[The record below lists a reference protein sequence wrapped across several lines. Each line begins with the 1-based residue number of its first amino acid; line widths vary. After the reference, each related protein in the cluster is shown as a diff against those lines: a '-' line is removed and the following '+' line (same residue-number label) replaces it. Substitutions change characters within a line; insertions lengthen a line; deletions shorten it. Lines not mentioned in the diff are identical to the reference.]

1 MAESNNNILYQQL
14 VADIKGLSSAET
26 PTPTIP
32 TPTLTKDARGPLQAA
47 LEVSMR
53 STAGREAAAQ
63 MPSPTTRGAP
73 LTTGEIW
80 SDSVTAGTLQLEA
93 MGNQFMAIPSLLR
106 GNTEAAET
114 RLNKARLQEE
124 ASGDILNSM
133 GTFEEFIDAPTWGGF
148 YDQVIKSVGQFT
160 PMALSSVGSGLTGA
174 AVQVVGK
181 GVLGAT
187 GKKVTREI
195 VTDILK
201 KDVNFKRGVGD
212 ALTPNEQAILNSAY
226 ATVKKA
232 GQYPSMLNAAKTA
245 APKGPGTSLQYGF
258 WAGAGGQEYV
268 VGSAQALS
276 EYDEAGYKLTDEEA
290 AAALGLGI
298 PQAIIGTLSEKL
310 FVGALFKGAAAKV
323 AKTGDPDSSRFMLEI
338 AKGLGGGFVK
348 GASTEGLTELA
359 QEELFIQQRF
369 AIDPEYSDT
378 EANLRRAESAF
389 AGFFAGGAARAPAT
403 AAANVIGEAR
413 RLSEIGGF
421 KEEAEIAAKKGG
433 LGRVIPEP
441 KEWTASQVNALLD
454 PGAETAAVW
463 LPTDGFEADVIDAL
477 TNDVIEDLGN
487 IEGITQ
493 EQLARIQLVRDPN
506 GSGIMLLDSNNP
518 LYKDLVDGAAESGF
532 SEEYL
537 RQALGYTET
546 QNPEHDIVVEVTNK
560 AGHVVWSQS
569 TSMANKDKV
578 VAHARKRFPDTEKY
592 PSIKPESKEVA
603 VNKRVEANQ
612 AEDVKVRDMTDE
624 DGEATFEDDVTSEEQ
639 EVQNIAGM
647 TVVEGTA
654 EQTVAKPLTQQQQ
667 KGRTETEVQQGQLDQ
682 NQMKFEVKQPDET
695 QGMDDERANQVLD
708 TRAENE
714 KFFLGYNNVEDT
726 PGVRGVLDQLSYQ
739 FLNAYKRAARSNP
752 NVRIT
757 PRQNP
762 DGTWGMVSEPKDA
775 LPGNNPPIDAG
786 RIQAVM
792 MESAGQSP
800 AVKNKTPG
808 WSVEDASGTVR
819 NVYMGNLVNLGISM
833 NQMNEGAPFTRDSGR
848 IADGFNKAIEAL
860 GQIGSTLLYNGIPA
874 TNFLNE
880 NIGTLYEGANMLDAP
895 IYESGGAPV
904 TLRQAQEGR
913 SEIQNPTDP
922 TDAQLQ
928 QELNQLEAKHQREIE
943 VAFEE
948 FYANPNRDPNTK
960 FYPPDVLDPTE
971 VDRKRALE
979 RQLNKGLED
988 PSDFVDTTDPAKG
1001 IEGDFQQTS
1010 LDLDNDPNAI
1020 PLSRIELE
1028 AQATVTDPFSRK
1040 VLKPLKPTQ
1049 VEIGQDW
1056 NNIIGGL
1063 KPQLTKILTEQ
1074 FKYGRNLKIHTA
1086 ESLLKN
1092 GLNIDKT
1099 ISIGDAEVS
1108 VNDVVKAQVQD
1119 MINNRKLGRYI
1130 SFADTDVIVINVP
1143 ENATQEQLTK
1153 AVLTLGHELG
1163 HVLFNNELNASLDK
1177 KAVKDRL
1184 MKAFEADKKRL
1195 AEAGGTNVYENNEA
1209 GFEEW
1214 FSDQMGTWL
1223 LNESKKPTNA
1233 VESFFKRLADKL
1245 RAVFKGLSQVMQAR
1259 FRQNPDF
1266 TEYVT
1271 DTVKAYKDGLLTN
1284 DLTYEN
1290 KVTIRDMVDEAAK
1303 GLKNFMPKKAVQ
1315 QIKRK
1320 VIDALEVKEE
1330 LMPNDKRHW
1339 SVAYFLQPAH
1349 NYLKQFS
1356 PELAAVFYS
1365 PSQTED
1371 KPGHLNARVL
1381 LTYQR
1386 LNELWSIA
1394 PTKQTMFG
1402 KTVPDLDAFE
1412 TILQEA
1418 EQDVD
1423 ISTLSPDAQ
1432 KVRRFLDNFY
1442 ETYVRGIDE
1451 TVFKRE
1457 NFYPR
1462 ILAIAELQASKDMQA
1477 QLVALLTEFNPEGPG
1492 EGKSFA
1498 KIVETLISEQED
1510 NPDNVKNDVA
1520 DVAIGMTEERA
1531 EFFKKI
1537 PNERLRQIGALES
1550 ANTSIRKY
1558 VEDMTKKLDYKEKSQ
1573 TVLTR
1578 ADKNNIA
1585 KQSVGLREAFE
1596 SKKVGDLV
1604 DGWRA
1609 TEVMLLRIPDEKN
1622 RGAARDAVKAMLGKT
1637 GLNMSPAMRQINSA
1651 LLAVNIVTYLTFATL
1666 ASLPDLA
1673 GPVLRSK
1680 DLSIENLRTGVKQ
1693 IGKYF
1698 TDTKEAQQFARDVGV
1713 ISFDSINTS
1722 VMQANEL
1729 GFMTP
1734 KAQHYSD
1741 LFFRA
1746 IGLEWYTNFTRT
1758 FAAGMGEQFL
1768 IRKAADG
1775 SARATRHLKELGVSR
1790 ADIEHW
1796 VKNGRSFDSPQGA
1809 RVRQAL
1815 GRFVEESI
1823 VRPNAAER
1831 PVWASNPY
1839 TALVWQ
1845 LKSFF
1850 YAYGKNIVGGAM
1862 RESQNRYS
1870 EDGTLSSASVPL
1882 VLGALTLLPLT
1893 MVGLEMREWLK
1904 YIGRGFDDSSFRTDN
1919 MDWGTYSGEIIDR
1932 SGVLGPFG
1940 LILPMLEAGR
1950 YDNSFIT
1957 PALGPTAERLE
1968 DLIKGNAK
1976 LVDYMPGLA
1985 AIR

>member
-1 MAESNNNILYQQL
+1 VAEPNNNPLFDQL
-14 VADIKGLSSAET
+14 LNEVKTSSGA
-26 PTPTIP
+26 PTPAIP
-32 TPTLTKDARGPLQAA
+32 TPTLQRDNKGVLATYLEQSMVADAGRQAA
-47 LEVSMR
+47 VEVGG
-53 STAGREAAAQ
+53 A
-63 MPSPTTRGAP
+63 TTRGTP
-73 LTTGEIW
+73 VSTGEIF
-80 SDSVTAGTLQLEA
+80 STAATAGTLQLEA
-93 MGNQFMAIPSLLR
+93 MGNQFMAIPSLIK
-106 GNTEAAET
+106 GNQEDAET
-114 RLNKARLQEE
+114 RLNKAKLQEE
-124 ASGDILNSM
+124 ASSSM
-133 GTFEEFIDAPTWGGF
+133 LESIGSFSNFLDEPTYEGF
-148 YDQVIKSVGQFT
+148 YDQVIKSIGQFT
-160 PMALSSVGSGLTGA
+160 PMALSSVASGFTGA

-181 GVLGAT
+181 GVIGAT
-187 GKKVTREI
+187 SKKVTREVI
-195 VTDILK
+195 TDILK
-201 KDVNFKRGVGD
+201 KENNFKRGIGD
-212 ALTPNEQAILNSAY
+212 ALDANEQAILNSAY

-232 GQYPSMLNAAKTA
+232 GQYPNMVNAARTA
-245 APKGPGTSLQYGF
+245 SPKGPGASLQYGF

-276 EYDEAGYKLTDEEA
+276 EYSEAGYKLTDEEA
-290 AAALGLGI
+290 KTALALGI

-310 FVGALFKGAAAKV
+310 FVGALFKKMASKAT
-323 AKTGDPDSSRFMLEI
+323 KTGDADASRFMVEM
-338 AKGLGGGFVK
+338 AKGLGGGFAV
-348 GASTEGLTELA
+348 GATTEGLTELA
-359 QEELFIQQRF
+359 QEELFIKQRQ
-369 AIDPEYSDT
+369 AIDPTYSDT

-389 AGFFAGGAARAPAT
+389 AGFFAGGAARGPAT
-403 AAANVIGEAR
+403 AAASVIGEAR
-413 RLSEIGGF
+413 RLTEAGMPF
-421 KEEAEIAAKKGG
+421 QEEAEIAAKKGG
-433 LGRVIPEP
+433 YGRVIPEP
-441 KEWTASQVNALLD
+441 KEWTASQINALLD
-454 PGAETAAVW
+454 PGTKTSAVW
-463 LPTDGFEADVIDAL
+463 LPTDGFDQGQIEALA
-477 TNDVIEDLGN
+477 NDVIEDLGN
-487 IEGITQ
+487 TKGISP
-493 EQLARIQLVRDPN
+493 EQLARIQLVVDPE
-506 GSGIMLLDSNNP
+506 GSGIMILDSNNP
-518 LYKDLVDGAAESGF
+518 LYKDHTEGAAESGF

-537 RQALGYTET
+537 RQTLGYTEL
-546 QNPEHDIVVEVTNK
+546 QDASHDVVVEVTNK

-569 TSMANKDKV
+569 TSAANKDKV
-578 VAHARKRFPDTEKY
+578 VAEARKRFPDKEKY
-592 PSIKPESKEVA
+592 PSIKPEAKEVA
-603 VNKRVEANQ
+603 VSKRVEANQ

-624 DGEATFEDDVTSEEQ
+624 DGEVTFDEDVTSEEQ
-639 EVQNIAGM
+639 EARNTSGM
-647 TVVEGTA
+647 NVVESTA
-654 EQTVAKPLTQQQQ
+654 EQSLLNPLTRQQQ

-682 NQMKFEVKQPDET
+682 KQMRFEAKKPDET

-714 KFFLGYNNVEDT
+714 KFFLEYNSVQDT
-726 PGVRGVLDQLSYQ
+726 PGIRGVLDQLSYQ
-739 FLNAYKRAARSNP
+739 FLNAYRRAARSNP
-752 NVRIT
+752 AAIVTARKNS
-757 PRQNP
+757 
-762 DGTWGMVSEPKDA
+762 DGTWGMVAEPKDA
-775 LPGNNPPIDAG
+775 LPSNNPPITSG
-786 RIQAVM
+786 RIEAVM

-808 WSVEDASGTVR
+808 WSVQDSSGAVR

-833 NQMNEGAPFTRDSGR
+833 SQMNEGSPFTTDSGR
-848 IADGFNKAIEAL
+848 IAEGFNLAIEAL
-860 GQIGSTLLYNGIPA
+860 DKIGSTLLYNGIPA
-874 TNFLNE
+874 TNFLNQ

-895 IYESGGAPV
+895 IYESGGAPI

-913 SEIQNPTDP
+913 SEIQNPADP
-922 TDAQLQ
+922 TDAVLQ
-928 QELNQLEAKHQREIE
+928 QELNQLEAKHQKEIAD
-943 VAFEE
+943 AFEE
-948 FYANPNRDPNTK
+948 FYNNPNRDPEAK
-960 FYPPDVLDPTE
+960 FYPPDVLDQTE
-971 VDRKRALE
+971 VNRKRDLE
-979 RQLNKGLED
+979 RQLNKGLQD
-988 PSDFVDTTDPAKG
+988 PSDFVDTTDPNNQM
-1001 IEGDFQQTS
+1001 EGDFQQTS
-1010 LDLDNDPNAI
+1010 LDIDNDPTAI

-1056 NNIIGGL
+1056 NNIMGGL
-1063 KPQLTKILTEQ
+1063 KPQLTKIITEQ

-1086 ESLLKN
+1086 QNILQN
-1092 GLNIDKT
+1092 GLNVDKK
-1099 ISIGDAEVS
+1099 ISVGDAEVS

-1119 MINNRKLGRYI
+1119 MIDNNKLGRYI
-1130 SFADTDVIVINVP
+1130 SFADTDVVVINIP
-1143 ENATQEQLTK
+1143 ENATQEQLAK
-1153 AVLTLGHELG
+1153 GVLTLGHELG

-1195 AEAGGTNVYENNEA
+1195 AEAGGTNVYENSEL

-1223 LNESKKPTNA
+1223 LREAKKPTNA

-1245 RAVFKGLSQVMQAR
+1245 RAVFQSLSQVMQAR

-1266 TEYVT
+1266 NDYVT
-1271 DTVKAYKDGLLTN
+1271 DTVKAYKDGLLSN
-1284 DLTYEN
+1284 DLTYEHQ
-1290 KVTIRDMVDEAAK
+1290 VTIRDMVDEAAK
-1303 GLKNFMPKKAVQ
+1303 GFKEFMPKKAVQ

-1320 VIDALEVKEE
+1320 VVDALQVKEE

-1339 SVAYFLQPAH
+1339 SVGYFLQPAH

-1356 PELAAVFYS
+1356 SELAGVFYS
-1365 PSQTED
+1365 PSQSTQ

-1386 LNELWSIA
+1386 LNELWALA
-1394 PTKQTMFG
+1394 PTKQTITG

-1412 TILQEA
+1412 TVLQQA

-1423 ISTLSPDAQ
+1423 ISTLPAEAQ
-1432 KVRRFLDNFY
+1432 KVRRYLDNFY
-1442 ETYVRGIDE
+1442 ETYVRGIDD
-1451 TVFKRE
+1451 TVFKRK

-1462 ILAIAELQASKDMQA
+1462 ILALAELQASPDMQS

-1492 EGKSFA
+1492 ESKSFT

-1520 DVAIGMTEERA
+1520 DVAIGMNEERA
-1531 EFFKKI
+1531 QFFKKI

-1558 VEDMTKKLDYKEKSQ
+1558 VEDMTKKLDYKEKSK
-1573 TVLTR
+1573 TILTK
-1578 ADKNNIA
+1578 ADRDNVA
-1585 KQSVGLREAFE
+1585 KQSVNLRNAFKG
-1596 SKKVGDLV
+1596 KKVGDTV
-1604 DGWRA
+1604 NGWMA
-1609 TEVMLLRIPDEKN
+1609 TEIMLLRIPDEKN

-1637 GLNMSPAMRQINSA
+1637 GLNMSPAMRQISSG
-1651 LLAVNIVTYLTFATL
+1651 LLALNVMTYLTFATL

-1698 TDTKEAQQFARDVGV
+1698 NDTKEAQQFARDVGV

-1734 KAQHYSD
+1734 KAQQYSD

-1768 IRKAADG
+1768 IRQASETSDR
-1775 SARATRHLKELGVSR
+1775 STRFLDELQVSKEDVKY
-1790 ADIEHW
+1790 W
-1796 VKNGRSFDSPQGA
+1796 VNNRRDFNSPQGA
-1809 RVRQAL
+1809 RVKAAL

-1850 YAYGKNIVGGAM
+1850 YAYGKNIVGGSM
-1862 RESQNRYS
+1862 RESKNRYA
-1870 EDGTLSSASVPL
+1870 EDGTISSGAVPL
-1882 VLGALTLLPLT
+1882 TLAALTLLPLT

-1904 YIGRGFDDSSFRTDN
+1904 YLGRGFDEKSFRTDN
-1919 MDWGTYSGEIIDR
+1919 MDWGTYSKEIIDR
-1932 SGVLGPFG
+1932 SGVLGPYG

-1950 YDNSFIT
+1950 FNNSFIT
-1957 PALGPTAERLE
+1957 PALGPSAERVE
-1968 DLIKGNAK
+1968 DLVRGNAK
-1976 LVDYMPGLA
+1976 LSDYLPGVA